1 MTWIIACKEYQKQT
15 GSEKYK
21 VPRKGT
27 AEYDAVKKI
36 FDSLPKPEKKPK
48 VVKPKVKEDTENT
61 ESNESPIKLEVL
73 KVKLPKSRKKKYDDP
88 ASDEIRAKIRAELL
102 AEFQKASQEAQA
114 SA

>member
-48 VVKPKVKEDTENT
+48 VVKPKAKDET
-61 ESNESPIKLEVL
+61 ESDESPIKLEVL

-88 ASDEIRAKIRAELL
+88 VSDEIRAKIRAELL